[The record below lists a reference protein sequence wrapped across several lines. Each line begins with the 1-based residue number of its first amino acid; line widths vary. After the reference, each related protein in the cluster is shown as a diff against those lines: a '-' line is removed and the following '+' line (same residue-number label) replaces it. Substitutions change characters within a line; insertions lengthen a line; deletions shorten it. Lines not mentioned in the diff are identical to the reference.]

1 MHCSTHNI
9 DYQCPACRAEEEAE
23 YQRMMLELQRQAKAE
38 LQAQRRHVE
47 ILEIQRDEIDQRQ
60 SLGRYDCPFC
70 LYRELK
76 RGALSCPACNAEI
89 LPDQWRPI
97 YEIERA
103 MAKAWAL
110 AEPERQRQA
119 EEAKQVAEAE
129 RTGKIY
135 VARNWKMWLGV

>member
-1 MHCSTHNI
+1 MTPFVARSRKLEKVHIGVATRLQCTRLKMHCSTHNI

-76 RGALSCPACNAEI
+76 RG
-89 LPDQWRPI
+89 
-97 YEIERA
+97 
-103 MAKAWAL
+103 
-110 AEPERQRQA
+110 
-119 EEAKQVAEAE
+119 
-129 RTGKIY
+129 
-135 VARNWKMWLGV
+135 